1 VCIFARGVPP
11 KCTLW
16 IWTTTVLD
24 GLCGDRRDDVRRRVM
39 LVGKCEPLQAGA
51 ICSAWPG
58 PKASLRRKC
67 ACERECAVCHAHVVG
82 LAP

>member
-1 VCIFARGVPP
+1 
-11 KCTLW
+11 
-16 IWTTTVLD
+16 
-24 GLCGDRRDDVRRRVM
+24 M

-51 ICSAWPG
+51 ICSALPG